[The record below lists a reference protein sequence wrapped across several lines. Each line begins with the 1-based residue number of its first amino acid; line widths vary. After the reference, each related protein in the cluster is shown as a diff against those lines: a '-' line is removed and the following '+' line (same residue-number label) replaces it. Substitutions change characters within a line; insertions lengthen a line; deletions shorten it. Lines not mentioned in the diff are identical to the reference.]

1 MDKGMAG
8 RGAGDAAGAGGERR
22 RSPRTLALRTLSSLA
37 ALLLMYL
44 ALDWDMANAH
54 SGGWAWAVLV
64 SAMTIPCLREFY
76 RLARAGGARPFA
88 PVGYVLGP
96 LWLLAFEWE
105 LSGGAV
111 PAGVN
116 FAFLVSSALAA
127 MLLQLTRKT
136 NDDALNHVS
145 TTVFGLVYCCL
156 LGGFTIPLR
165 HLELSSGGW
174 PAQGTE
180 FVVACIFVSKVSD
193 VGALLAGSRWGRR
206 RLIPRLSPGKTWEGA
221 AGGLVFSLALLQFM
235 ALTAPE
241 MALAGLGPWRLAL
254 LSLLLSAGGLAGDLV
269 ESAFKR
275 SGRMKDA
282 GSGVPGFGG
291 ALDLLD
297 SLFVAAPVMYLFL
310 LLCGARLALA

>member
-1 MDKGMAG
+1 MDAATVG
-8 RGAGDAAGAGGERR
+8 RGAGDLGKDR
-22 RSPRTLALRTLSSLA
+22 RSRRNLALRMVSSLA

-44 ALDWDMANAH
+44 ALDWDMAHAS

-64 SAMTIPCLREFY
+64 AAMTIPCLREFY
-76 RLARAGGARPFA
+76 RLARAGRARPFA

-105 LSGGAV
+105 LSGGRV
-111 PAGVN
+111 PAGAG
-116 FAFLVSSALAA
+116 FAFLVAAALSA

-136 NDDALNHVS
+136 NDDALIHVS
-145 TTVFGLVYCCL
+145 ATVFGLVYCCL

-165 HLELSSGGW
+165 HLELSPGGW

-180 FVVACIFVSKVSD
+180 FVVSCIFVTKVSD
-193 VGALLAGSRWGRR
+193 VGALLVGSRLGKR

-221 AGGLVFSLALLQFM
+221 IGGLFSSLILLQFM
-235 ALTAPE
+235 ALTAPD
-241 MALAGLGPWRLAL
+241 MALAGLGPVKLAL
-254 LSLLLSAGGLAGDLV
+254 LSFLLSAGGMAGDLV

-275 SGRMKDA
+275 SGEMKDA

-297 SLFVAAPVMYLFL
+297 SLFVAAPTMYLFL
-310 LLCGARLALA
+310 LFCGARAA